1 MTLFD
6 LVLRDDFRRDSD
18 FYMLVLFDSPVD
30 VTFLT
35 LGEMKQELSGLFQ
48 RPVDLFPQDGLKP
61 IIRDSILSSAQVIFV
76 A

>member
-6 LVLRDDFRRDSD
+6 LVLRDGLRRDSD
-18 FYMLVLFDSPVD
+18 FHMLVLFDSPVD

-48 RPVDLFPQDGLKP
+48 RPVDLFPQDGLKT
-61 IIRDSILSSAQVIFV
+61 IIRDSILSSAQEIF
-76 A
+76 AA

>member
-6 LVLRDDFRRDSD
+6 LVLRDDLRRDSD
-18 FYMLVLFDSPVD
+18 FHMLVLFDSPVD

-48 RPVDLFPQDGLKP
+48 RPVDLFPQDGLKT
-61 IIRDSILSSAQVIFV
+61 IIRDSILSSAQEIF
-76 A
+76 AA